1 MSDVKTFVITKEA
14 AAAAGV
20 GGTRRK
26 RKATKKDLL
35 PEEDFLVEKHKKNSP
50 LIIQKHGGD
59 HGAVPVPSSMEAVP
73 MPSSVRA
80 VPMPAVPMP
89 PTPIPSSAA
98 ATSAVPMALRA
109 PSHEQE
115 GGKPVKVELKK
126 KTEIKSVH
134 LRPKSD
140 AMVPKKTQTKRRS
153 KLVLGLSSLRKRITR
168 AKHIHRRVK
177 QMPLD
182 TLKEELIKKRL
193 IRPTSKAPESVLRQI
208 ARDSQMVA
216 TSM

>member
-1 MSDVKTFVITKEA
+1 
-14 AAAAGV
+14 
-20 GGTRRK
+20 
-26 RKATKKDLL
+26 
-35 PEEDFLVEKHKKNSP
+35 
-50 LIIQKHGGD
+50 
-59 HGAVPVPSSMEAVP
+59 
-73 MPSSVRA
+73 
-80 VPMPAVPMP
+80 
-89 PTPIPSSAA
+89 
-98 ATSAVPMALRA
+98 MAPRA